1 MPKLDLRIHSGSDDS
16 VLAKSW
22 EFLGIPRFSQLA
34 CHTADSKAGKI

>member
-1 MPKLDLRIHSGSDDS
+1 MPKSSQLVWLRCHV

-22 EFLGIPRFSQLA
+22 EFLGIPRFSELA